1 MKVITSPEPLPEVRP
16 DVEAHYTDADRPFI
30 FLAGSIE
37 QDKAVDWQ
45 KVVKSQLGDL
55 DGTIFNPRR
64 HQWDPSW
71 DEDDPRFKEQV
82 YWELQAMY
90 QADIIMMYF
99 DPDTKSPI
107 TLLEL
112 GMYCDSGKL
121 FVGCPKGYWRR
132 GNVRIVCDSMGIR
145 VHETLQELIETVRLH
160 AAASKSTGYADINR
174 PAPNL
179 AAMQRAFTR

>member
-1 MKVITSPEPLPEVRP
+1 MKLITSPEPLPEVRP
-16 DVEAHYTDADRPFI
+16 DVAFHHTDIDRPYV

-55 DGTIFNPRR
+55 NGTLFNPRR
-64 HQWDPSW
+64 AQWDPTW
-71 DEDDPRFKEQV
+71 DEDDPRFHEQV

-112 GMYCDSGKL
+112 GMFADSDKL
-121 FVGCPKGYWRR
+121 LVGCPKGYWRR
-132 GNVRIVCDSMGIR
+132 GNVRIVCASMGIH
-145 VHETLQELIETVRLH
+145 VHESLQELIQ
-160 AAASKSTGYADINR
+160 STRDLVAGYAANGAMPLTFQ
-174 PAPNL
+174 PAYL
-179 AAMQRAFTR
+179 AKK

>member
-1 MKVITSPEPLPEVRP
+1 MKLIKSPTPLPEVRP
-16 DVEAHYTDADRPFI
+16 DVAFHDTDIDRPYI

-45 KVVKSQLGDL
+45 KVVQSQLGDL
-55 DGTIFNPRR
+55 NCTVFNPRR
-64 HQWDPSW
+64 DEWDASW
-71 DEDDPRFKEQV
+71 TEDDPRFHEQV
-82 YWELQAMY
+82 QWELQAMY

-121 FVGCPKGYWRR
+121 IVGCPKGYWRR
-132 GNVRIVCDSMGIR
+132 GNVRIVCDSVGVR
-145 VHETLQELIETVRLH
+145 VHETLQELIETARTLIS
-160 AAASKSTGYADINR
+160 AYTFGSGTMPLTFQPSYLGKK
-174 PAPNL
+174 
-179 AAMQRAFTR
+179 